1 MEQDDWKNL
10 GMGNLHTS
18 QNVSTTDTKDTEQAD
33 SKKVE

>member
-18 QNVSTTDTKDTEQAD
+18 QNASTTDAKDTGQSD
-33 SKKVE
+33 KK